1 MLHDNFLL
9 FQRVEWELYL
19 VLINHTIQQ
28 DCPLNNTRI
37 AAQQPQLPL
46 SEVLPG
52 KRDYFSFAKT
62 SGRKSGITLEVSSEG
77 KLY

>member
-1 MLHDNFLL
+1 MLHDSFLL
-9 FQRVEWELYL
+9 SQRVQWEPYL

-46 SEVLPG
+46 SEVAKEAAFTRK
-52 KRDYFSFAKT
+52 KRLLFFP
-62 SGRKSGITLEVSSEG
+62 
-77 KLY
+77 